1 MNKKTLFLLFLFP
14 LFFSCGKQAS
24 MPEQTSTGLMLTD
37 SLRQV
42 VSVDTVRRTPL
53 NDELLLN
60 GRVAFDAGQV
70 AQVYPIFGGT
80 VTQVEVEAGD
90 YVKKG
95 DLLAVIRSSEVADF
109 EKQQKDAVRRL
120 ALADRNLEAVRDM
133 LGSGTASERD
143 LLQAEQEAADA
154 KAEVKR
160 LREVYEHLP
169 DRFQFDLRHNFSCL
183 RLCGREEH
191 QPGYA
196 DPLRPGRGVVY
207 HLRFGQCLGDGGC
220 VRRRYPQSTGRS
232 TCPYHD
238 ACLREGQ
245 GVCSR
250 SRRPQLLDS
259 ESKTMK
265 VRIKLNNK
273 DYMLK
278 PGMFT
283 NVYVQC
289 RVEGPLMPRIPAH
302 ALIFEGGK
310 QYVVCVGTDNRL
322 RVREVGVY
330 KQTDE
335 YCYLNAGLK
344 EGDVVVNKNALLVYN
359 ALK

>member
-1 MNKKTLFLLFLFP
+1 
-14 LFFSCGKQAS
+14 
-24 MPEQTSTGLMLTD
+24 MLTD

-80 VTQVEVEAGD
+80 VTQVVVEAGD

-160 LREVYEHLP
+160 LREVYDIYRIGSNSTYDIISP
-169 DRFQFDLRHNFSCL
+169 VSGFVVGKNISR
-183 RLCGREEH
+183 
-191 QPGYA
+191 YA

-245 GVCSR
+245 GVCR
-250 SRRPQLLDS
+250 DDRQ
-259 ESKTMK
+259 
-265 VRIKLNNK
+265 
-273 DYMLK
+273 
-278 PGMFT
+278 
-283 NVYVQC
+283 
-289 RVEGPLMPRIPAH
+289 
-302 ALIFEGGK
+302 
-310 QYVVCVGTDNRL
+310 
-322 RVREVGVY
+322 
-330 KQTDE
+330 
-335 YCYLNAGLK
+335 GL
-344 EGDVVVNKNALLVYN
+344 
-359 ALK
+359 